1 MYSKKKKSSDLND
14 PNILYDSDHEP
25 SRGGGDFIWME
36 SGGEKDSLWGDGGED
51 SPLKKENEGGG
62 GDEYPPKKEENEDE
76 EEDGGGSEEYPQMK
90 DDEEEEG
97 GGGEEYPPKKED
109 EEKRGDPENSGMDPE
124 NSGMDPEN
132 SGMDP
137 KNSGMDP
144 ENSGMDPENSGMDPE
159 NSGIDPKNSG
169 MDPKNSGMDPK
180 NSGMD
185 QLDIINLLEYLK
197 KYRISVVELYTCD
210 NRYTMA
216 KCITHFGNI
225 SFISIPSRYQINY
238 AKNIKVPTVKMK
250 TITQFDINVADT
262 FTTQP
267 TININNDNIQELL
280 KYRGCVVT
288 DSNIKLK
295 RSIVNITGQL
305 ARLKPC
311 TEYLEYKLCIKFDEY
326 FFVIDES
333 NNLQSYSTSD
343 YSSNRCLYPIVTLN
357 SVMSKL
363 KASDSMIDVLH
374 SDISNI
380 FDSLLSILN
389 QTNREHLKKMEQ
401 EVKDQEIVRDI
412 RLVYDKGYLQDL
424 LSTKQFLS
432 EIIKSEDLSKKNLNR
447 VSGDSTRQLKI
458 SQLKKSTYTLLIDI
472 YNRFWNQILLIDEI
486 CFCYIQSLYL
496 IKEQHKELKNHIH
509 R

>member
-14 PNILYDSDHEP
+14 PNIWYDSGHEP

-36 SGGEKDSLWGDGGED
+36 SGGEKDSLWDDGGED
-51 SPLKKENEGGG
+51 SPLKKEKEEDGNDGGE
-62 GDEYPPKKEENEDE
+62 EYPLRKEENEDE
-76 EEDGGGSEEYPQMK
+76 DEEGGGGEEYPLRK
-90 DDEEEEG
+90 EENEDEEEEG
-97 GGGEEYPPKKED
+97 GGGEEYPPKKEN
-109 EEKRGDPENSGMDPE
+109 EETRGDPE
-124 NSGMDPEN
+124 
-132 SGMDP
+132 
-137 KNSGMDP
+137 
-144 ENSGMDPENSGMDPE
+144 
-159 NSGIDPKNSG
+159 
-169 MDPKNSGMDPK
+169 NSGMDPK

-343 YSSNRCLYPIVTLN
+343 YSSNRCLYPIITLN

-401 EVKDQEIVRDI
+401 EFKDQEIVRDI
-412 RLVYDKGYLQDL
+412 RLLYDKGYLQDL

>member
-14 PNILYDSDHEP
+14 PNIWYDSDHEP
-25 SRGGGDFIWME
+25 SRGGG
-36 SGGEKDSLWGDGGED
+36 EKDSLWGDGDGEKDSLWGED
-51 SPLKKENEGGG
+51 GEDPPLKKEETEDEEKEEGGDGKESPLMKEEKEEGGG
-62 GDEYPPKKEENEDE
+62 
-76 EEDGGGSEEYPQMK
+76 EEYLPRK
-90 DDEEEEG
+90 EEEG
-97 GGGEEYPPKKED
+97 GGGEEYPPRKEEEEKED
-109 EEKRGDPENSGMDPE
+109 GGGEEYPPRKEEKEEEGG
-124 NSGMDPEN
+124 
-132 SGMDP
+132 DP
-137 KNSGMDP
+137 KN
-144 ENSGMDPENSGMDPE
+144 
-159 NSGIDPKNSG
+159 I
-169 MDPKNSGMDPK
+169 
-180 NSGMD
+180 GMD

-197 KYRISVVELYTCD
+197 KYRIIVVELYTYD

-250 TITQFDINVADT
+250 TITQFDINVVDT

-267 TININNDNIQELL
+267 TININNDNIQDLL

-311 TEYLEYKLCIKFDEY
+311 TEYLEYKLCIKFEEY

-343 YSSNRCLYPIVTLN
+343 YSSNRCLYPIITLN

-363 KASDSMIDVLH
+363 KASDSIVDVLH

-401 EVKDQEIVRDI
+401 EFKDQEIIRDI
-412 RLVYDKGYLQDL
+412 NIVYDKGYLQDL

-447 VSGDSTRQLKI
+447 VSGDSTRQFKI